1 MVGPEPC
8 SSPYHCRCTSC
19 RPTTTTTLSLPRQ
32 VLLGLEYLHG
42 EGIIHHD
49 IKPANILVS
58 DRGEVKLTDFGC
70 SYCTRFTEHSPF
82 AMGTVLWM
90 APEVCRQEPSKF
102 MGDIW
107 SLGWTLSQMA
117 TNEEPWGE
125 RQFENTIAA
134 FYHIATCNAPPA
146 LPNRLVEPMRG
157 VVQQCLQLD
166 APHRPSCT
174 QLLAL
179 PCLNFNESDLASPR
193 TSLATMSPRWTR
205 KEGAL
210 QPPDPLPWPR
220 MSTSSGVPSRSA
232 SHTGLGRRTVSVYEV
247 PPSSSTHSVLS
258 LPRSMMSTPV
268 MGAVATPQALPPLDL
283 IMPPPS
289 GGAPTPQSLAPSD
302 LIWGGNRVASF
313 VLASLD
319 EQAVG
324 GLVTDTGSLQRSAS
338 QRRVAGSVLGSSSF
352 GPGPSIPGT
361 VPASPALG
369 VATTPPSGPVMTPP
383 SGGAPTPQSL
393 APSDLILG
401 GNRVASF
408 VLASLD
414 EQAVGGLVTDTGSLQ
429 RSASQRRVAGSVLGS
444 SSFGP
449 GPSIPGTVP
458 ASPAL
463 GVATTPPSGPVMTPP
478 SGGAPTPQSLA
489 PSNLIWGVNRVASFV
504 LASLDEQAVGGLVTD
519 TGSLQRSA
527 SQRRVAGSVLGSSSF
542 GPGPSIPGT
551 VPASPALGVATTPPS
566 GPVMT
571 PPSGG
576 APTPQS
582 LAPSDLIWGGNRVA
596 SFVLASLDEQAVG
609 GLVTDTGSLQRSALQ
624 RREAG
629 SVRSSPMLG
638 LAPSIGGRI
647 ASLVLSPEDDA
658 QLPRQPAATATA
670 IAAEEKAAGPA
681 VDRKYRLVHS
691 NSHGTLQDP
700 ERRMPEPWPRSNSGH
715 NWRIQLAQHL
725 KALQTPAQESQAVWI
740 LAQERRNAYK
750 STRCGQQGGPAG
762 Y

>member
-1 MVGPEPC
+1 M
-8 SSPYHCRCTSC
+8 
-19 RPTTTTTLSLPRQ
+19 
-32 VLLGLEYLHG
+32 LLGLEYLHG

-70 SYCTRFTEHSPF
+70 SYCTRFTEHTPF

-117 TNEEPWGE
+117 TNEEPWDE

-134 FYHIATCNAPPA
+134 FYHIATCNTPPA
-146 LPNRLVEPMRG
+146 LPNRLVEPIRG

-166 APHRPSCT
+166 APRRPSCT

-210 QPPDPLPWPR
+210 QPPDPLPR
-220 MSTSSGVPSRSA
+220 SRTSNSIGVPSRSA
-232 SHTGLGRRTVSVYEV
+232 SHIDLGRRTVSVCEV
-247 PPSSSTHSVLS
+247 PPSSSTHSVPS
-258 LPRSMMSTPV
+258 LPRSMMSTPM

-283 IMPPPS
+283 IP
-289 GGAPTPQSLAPSD
+289 G
-302 LIWGGNRVASF
+302 ASF
-313 VLASLD
+313 VFASLD
-319 EQAVG
+319 ELDEAG
-324 GLVTDTGSLQRSAS
+324 FVTDMGIPTTRV
-338 QRRVAGSVLGSSSF
+338 QRRVAGLGLGSSSF
-352 GPGPSIPGT
+352 GPSPSIPGT

-383 SGGAPTPQSL
+383 SGGAPPPQSP

-414 EQAVGGLVTDTGSLQ
+414 EQAVGSPVTDTGSLQ
-429 RSASQRRVAGSVLGS
+429 RSAS
-444 SSFGP
+444 
-449 GPSIPGTVP
+449 
-458 ASPAL
+458 
-463 GVATTPPSGPVMTPP
+463 
-478 SGGAPTPQSLA
+478 
-489 PSNLIWGVNRVASFV
+489 
-504 LASLDEQAVGGLVTD
+504 
-519 TGSLQRSA
+519 
-527 SQRRVAGSVLGSSSF
+527 
-542 GPGPSIPGT
+542 
-551 VPASPALGVATTPPS
+551 
-566 GPVMT
+566 
-571 PPSGG
+571 
-576 APTPQS
+576 
-582 LAPSDLIWGGNRVA
+582 
-596 SFVLASLDEQAVG
+596 
-609 GLVTDTGSLQRSALQ
+609 Q

-670 IAAEEKAAGPA
+670 IAAEEKPAGPT
-681 VDRKYRLVHS
+681 VDRKYRLVYS
-691 NSHGTLQDP
+691 KSHGTLQDP
-700 ERRMPEPWPRSNSGH
+700 ERRMPEPWPRSKSGH

-725 KALQTPAQESQAVWI
+725 KALQTPAQESQAVWR

-750 STRCGQQGGPAG
+750 STSCGQQGGPAG

>member
-1 MVGPEPC
+1 M
-8 SSPYHCRCTSC
+8 
-19 RPTTTTTLSLPRQ
+19 
-32 VLLGLEYLHG
+32 LLGLEYLHG

-58 DRGEVKLTDFGC
+58 DRGELKLTDFGC
-70 SYCTRFTEHSPF
+70 SYCTRFTEHTPF

-102 MGDIW
+102 TGDIW

-146 LPNRLVEPMRG
+146 LPNCLVEPMRG

-166 APHRPSCT
+166 APRRPSCT

-210 QPPDPLPWPR
+210 QPPDLLPR
-220 MSTSSGVPSRSA
+220 AQTSTSSGVPSRSA
-232 SHTGLGRRTVSVYEV
+232 SHTGLGRRTVSVCEV
-247 PPSSSTHSVLS
+247 PPSSSTHSVPS

-268 MGAVATPQALPPLDL
+268 IGAVATPQALPPLDL
-283 IMPPPS
+283 IP
-289 GGAPTPQSLAPSD
+289 G
-302 LIWGGNRVASF
+302 ASF
-313 VLASLD
+313 VFASLD
-319 EQAVG
+319 E
-324 GLVTDTGSLQRSAS
+324 LDEENFVTDMGIPTTRA
-338 QRRVAGSVLGSSSF
+338 QRRVAGSGLGSSSF

-383 SGGAPTPQSL
+383 SGGAPTPQSFP
-393 APSDLILG
+393 PSDLILG

-408 VLASLD
+408 VLASLN
-414 EQAVGGLVTDTGSLQ
+414 EQALGDLVTDTGSLQ
-429 RSASQRRVAGSVLGS
+429 RSALQRREAGLGLGS

-458 ASPAL
+458 ASPTL

-489 PSNLIWGVNRVASFV
+489 PSDLIWGGNRVASFV
-504 LASLDEQAVGGLVTD
+504 LASLNEQALGDLVTD

-527 SQRRVAGSVLGSSSF
+527 SQRREAGLGLGSSSF

-551 VPASPALGVATTPPS
+551 VPASPTLGVATTPPS

-609 GLVTDTGSLQRSALQ
+609 GLVTDTGSLQRSASQ
-624 RREAG
+624 RRDAG

-658 QLPRQPAATATA
+658 QSPSQPVATATA
-670 IAAEEKAAGPA
+670 IAAEEKAAGPT

-691 NSHGTLQDP
+691 KSHGTLQDP
-700 ERRMPEPWPRSNSGH
+700 ERRMPEPWPRSKSGH

-725 KALQTPAQESQAVWI
+725 KALQTPALQSHAVWR

-750 STRCGQQGGPAG
+750 STSCGQQGGPVG